1 MTVTAPPS
9 TDGGRIPT
17 EGERFYADL
26 PSFARFDASMQVTHY
41 RPLPDDWLVVVTDV
55 QGSTAAIEAG
65 RYKDVNA
72 LGVASIVAV
81 LNAIRPLPIPYVFGG
96 DGATF
101 AIPTTR
107 RTEVTQALVAAR
119 DLARDAF
126 ALRLRVGLVPMSR
139 IRADGHQVLVA
150 CHQPNAHYRQAMFL
164 GDGLGHAERLIKDPN
179 AGNPHLVPDD
189 GSIPARG
196 DFTGFECRWN
206 EIASPHEE
214 IISLLV
220 QARSAD
226 LARQEAVYGEV
237 LREIQAIYGDDAT
250 CHPLRPDLLTLSSSP
265 RTLATEVAVFSDAKG
280 RRRRGYAWKLR
291 LLTWLGRILMRR
303 GLHLAG
309 ADWGTYKQR
318 LIANTDH
325 RKIDEVLRMVIAGTT
340 EQRQRLRAFL
350 SARQSAG
357 DLVFGIHAAATALM
371 TCVISDYDQGHVH
384 FLDASHGGYALAARE
399 MKQHLKA

>member
-1 MTVTAPPS
+1 MTVTRPA
-9 TDGGRIPT
+9 TIGENAVPT
-17 EGERFYADL
+17 AGEAFYASL
-26 PSFARFDASMQVTHY
+26 PAFTRFDASMQPAHY
-41 RPLPDDWLVVVTDV
+41 RPLPDDWLVVVSDV
-55 QGSTAAIEAG
+55 QGSTAAIEDG

-81 LNAIRPLPIPYVFGG
+81 LNAIRPLAIPYVFGG

-101 AIPTTR
+101 AVPATR
-107 RTEVTQALVAAR
+107 REAVTRALVAAR
-119 DLARDAF
+119 DLARSAF
-126 ALRLRVGLVPMSR
+126 DLRLRVGLVPMAR
-139 IRADGHQVLVA
+139 IRADGHQILVA
-150 CHQPNAHYRQAMFL
+150 CYQPSAHYRQAMFL
-164 GDGLGHAERLIKDPN
+164 GDGLGHAERLIKDPR
-179 AGNPHLVPDD
+179 PDHPFLVRDD
-189 GSIPARG
+189 GSIPAEG

-265 RTLATEVAVFSDAKG
+265 RTLSTEVAVFSDAKG

-303 GLHLAG
+303 GLRLAG

-325 RKIDEVLRMVIAGTT
+325 RKIDEVLRMVIAGTAD
-340 EQRQRLRAFL
+340 QRQRLRAYL
-350 SARQSAG
+350 SARQGAG

-399 MKQHLKA
+399 MKRQMKA